1 LTVTKRP
8 VDPESGITINQ
19 DGTLHKSSGS
29 GQITKRAIIPAAEA
43 YELVK
48 KGIAPTEVP
57 NWDRDDPDS
66 NWYINV
72 RKFTTERQAI
82 FLTKLQQYGRIGQA
96 ANFAGVSNETINRH
110 RKADPEFDAACRS
123 AEITYHE
130 MVATAILNQALVGQI
145 DRRWDKDGKLLSERT
160 TYETQIR
167 KMIVQRADP
176 SYNDVS
182 KQEVSVVGGAVIVP
196 APVDGVE
203 TWDDVVRRMS
213 GSSANGAERTLTDSE
228 RSELGQRA
236 LGEGRVVKRS
246 VVDTSG
252 ESVGNEGTVEDNE
265 PTDDSERPANK

>member
-1 LTVTKRP
+1 LKHPNRP

-29 GQITKRAIIPAAEA
+29 GTITKISIIPAAEA

-57 NWDRDDPDS
+57 NWDRNDPES
-66 NWYINV
+66 NWYVNV
-72 RKFTTERQAI
+72 RKFTPERQAI

-96 ANFAGVSNETINRH
+96 ANFAGVGYATIDRH
-110 RKADPEFDAACRS
+110 RKADPEFNEACRL
-123 AEITYHE
+123 AENTYHE
-130 MVATAILNQALVGQI
+130 MAATAILNQAIVGQM
-145 DRRWDKDGKLLSERT
+145 DRKWDKEGNLISERV

-213 GSSANGAERTLTDSE
+213 GGGNEPVKE
-228 RSELGQRA
+228 H
-236 LGEGRVVKRS
+236 VVKGKTL
-246 VVDTSG
+246 DTDG
-252 ESVGNEGTVEDNE
+252 VEVGNEPVDEA
-265 PTDDSERPANK
+265 ERPAD